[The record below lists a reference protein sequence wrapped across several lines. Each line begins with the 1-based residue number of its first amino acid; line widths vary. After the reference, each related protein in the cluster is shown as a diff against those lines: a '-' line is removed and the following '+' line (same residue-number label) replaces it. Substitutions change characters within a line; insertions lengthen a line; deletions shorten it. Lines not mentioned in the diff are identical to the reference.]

1 MIKRISALMLSLIT
15 VSSFAI
21 SANAEGDTQQ
31 TINNQNKFQVKV
43 DVTSE
48 IIVPTVEVTVPT
60 TASIVLN
67 PYKLTYGDDLSNK
80 QIISTDIEIKNN
92 GTIPVSVNL
101 VKATHT
107 TETTG
112 VDKKTPNLER
122 EIYFRETSTSKDI
135 LLYLE
140 SDNGK
145 KVNMYGDSTSS
156 YNFGELDAKN
166 SMNLKFT
173 GKMSTGATW
182 TGEESVSITPVFK
195 VNTTATTVE

>member
-1 MIKRISALMLSLIT
+1 MREQIKYSGGKILFETSLS
-15 VSSFAI
+15 
-21 SANAEGDTQQ
+21 
-31 TINNQNKFQVKV
+31 
-43 DVTSE
+43 
-48 IIVPTVEVTVPT
+48 
-60 TASIVLN
+60 
-67 PYKLTYGDDLSNK
+67 
-80 QIISTDIEIKNN
+80 DIEIKNN

-112 VDKKTPNLER
+112 VDKKAPNLER
-122 EIYFRETSTSKDI
+122 EIYFKETSTSKDI

-140 SDNGK
+140 SDNGN
-145 KVNMYGDSTSS
+145 KVNMYGDSTTS
-156 YNFGELDAKN
+156 YNFGQVDAKN

-195 VNTTATTVE
+195 VNTAATTVK